1 MKITNFNLIKRIN
14 ILDSYSQKKLP
25 QKISY
30 AITRNCILMA
40 SDYQVYEQALNKIYG
55 SYSKYMKKDDRG
67 NIKSGKNGVPLVDSS
82 VSKEYENEISELLN
96 IEIDIDPFYIE
107 QNLFDYDDENKYD
120 ALSAAD
126 ILMLQSILCKQ

>member
-1 MKITNFNLIKRIN
+1 MT
-14 ILDSYSQKKLP
+14 S
-25 QKISY
+25 
-30 AITRNCILMA
+30 
-40 SDYQVYEQALNKIYG
+40 
-55 SYSKYMKKDDRG
+55 
-67 NIKSGKNGVPLVDSS
+67 SGKNGVPLVDSS
-82 VSKEYENEISELLN
+82 ISKEYENEISELLN

>member
-1 MKITNFNLIKRIN
+1 
-14 ILDSYSQKKLP
+14 
-25 QKISY
+25 
-30 AITRNCILMA
+30 
-40 SDYQVYEQALNKIYG
+40 
-55 SYSKYMKKDDRG
+55 MKKDDRG

-82 VSKEYENEISELLN
+82 ISKEYENEISELLN